1 MEDET
6 ESIYE
11 FFLDCGR
18 MGELEGYF
26 IATDQDVLDFITK
39 QPEVDFGEVLGKH
52 SNISA
57 TITGEHI
64 KKVSSDPEAIRVVRD
79 IFKCACTIMGY
90 NPFDYCELDW
100 EDSVGE

>member
-26 IATDQDVLDFITK
+26 IATDKNVLDFITK
-39 QPEVDFGEVLGKH
+39 EPEVHFGEVLGKH
-52 SNISA
+52 SDISA
-57 TITGEHI
+57 HIKGEHI
-64 KKVSSDPEAIRVVRD
+64 TKLSSDATEIQLIRR
-79 IFKCACTIMGY
+79 IFQCTATVMGF
-90 NPFDYCELDW
+90 NPLDFYALNW
-100 EDSVGE
+100 EGE

>member
-1 MEDET
+1 MDHAT

-11 FFLDCGR
+11 FYLDCDR
-18 MGELEGYF
+18 QGELEGYF
-26 IATDQDVLDFITK
+26 IATDQDVLDLTTK
-39 QPEVDFGEVLGKH
+39 QPEVQFGEALGKH
-52 SNISA
+52 SDISA

-64 KKVSSDPEAIRVVRD
+64 KKVSSDPEAIRVIRD

-100 EDSVGE
+100 EDSVSE

>member
-11 FFLDCGR
+11 FCLDCGR

-79 IFKCACTIMGY
+79 IFQCTATIMGF
-90 NPFDYCELDW
+90 NPLDFYALNW
-100 EDSVGE
+100 EGE